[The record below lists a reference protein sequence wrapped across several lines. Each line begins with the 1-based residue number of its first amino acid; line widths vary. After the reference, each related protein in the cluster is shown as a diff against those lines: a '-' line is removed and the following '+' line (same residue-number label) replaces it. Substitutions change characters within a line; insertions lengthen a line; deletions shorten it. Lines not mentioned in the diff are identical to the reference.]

1 MNIPYDVAAEVHAAL
16 LYALKNDAF
25 YGTETSRRLKEA
37 AVKMGYVMYI
47 GGFGRT
53 FSRMTTEEKQVLID
67 RLDDWERFVT
77 ATKEK

>member
-25 YGTETSRRLKEA
+25 YGTESSRRLKEA
-37 AVKMGYVMYI
+37 AVKMGYVMHI
-47 GGFGRT
+47 GGFART
-53 FSRMTTEEKQVLID
+53 NRMTTEEKQVFVD